1 MKFNLKIE
9 YLGKKESKHDTDK
22 DMYHVSFKT
31 YNAEISGKFERSE
44 IRHLI
49 EQLDNAI
56 I

>member
-1 MKFNLKIE
+1 MKFDLKID
-9 YLGKKESKHDTDK
+9 YLGKKENKGDTEK
-22 DMYHVSFKT
+22 DVYYLSFKT
-31 YNAEISGKFERSE
+31 YNAEITGKFEKSE